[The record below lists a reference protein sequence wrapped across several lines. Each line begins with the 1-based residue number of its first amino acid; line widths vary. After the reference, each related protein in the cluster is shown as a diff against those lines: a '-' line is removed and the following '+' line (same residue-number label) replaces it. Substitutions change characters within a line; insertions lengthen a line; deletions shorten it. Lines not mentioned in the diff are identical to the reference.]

1 MIIKPMVGDW
11 EVPRIESIRAVQTRR
26 LARLGVPGL
35 MGDLHQDLGAASV
48 TIEIRGSL
56 HGDERRDEFLEKVQ
70 EKFDA
75 GDPVSFVADIV
86 TATELEQVLV
96 EELEVIESNDAA
108 EGFRYRL
115 VLREYVEPPAPPGP
129 IDDLGADLGADLD
142 LLAEL
147 GLDGLELPDLLGDI
161 PALGDPVEP
170 MQPALAGVD
179 AATSGIAALLGD
191 LKTALGVS

>member
-1 MIIKPMVGDW
+1 MIVKPMVGDW

-35 MGDLHQDLGAASV
+35 AGDLHQDLGATS
-48 TIEIRGSL
+48 TGIEICGSL

-70 EKFDA
+70 EKLDA
-75 GDPVSFVADIV
+75 GEPATFVADIV
-86 TATELEQVLV
+86 TATELEQVLI
-96 EELEVIESNDAA
+96 EELEVTERNDAA
-108 EGFRYRL
+108 GGFRYRL
-115 VLREYVEPPAPPGP
+115 VLRQYVEPPEPPPP
-129 IDDLGADLGADLD
+129 IDDLGLGLDADLD

-161 PALGDPVEP
+161 PALSDPVEP

-179 AATSGIAALLGD
+179 AATAGIEGLLGG
-191 LKTALGVS
+191 LKAALGVT